1 MSNDNIE
8 KCFPDKQVV
17 WEKKFDFPILEAYS
31 RGDRAIVVI
40 GNKPREIA
48 ILDNTG
54 KEIMRKTYVGLNR
67 VSISDDGNRIL
78 VSYEKE
84 GYIPGSFIVQVDIL
98 DELGTKI
105 GEIPKTYYPGL
116 IISKDGKYSITTN
129 VNGPGAPGR
138 FEVFENETGCNIK
151 LPIKYKYQHFY
162 AQFLDKNK
170 VIILLQG
177 IEIIRDK
184 KTKKRIN
191 SKKKPAL
198 FLIYNIYDNK
208 IEVEKEILS
217 INEQPF
223 WLGIVYNE
231 LWVSPDGE
239 HIAISGYNLSWESR
253 SAPSP
258 YTLLMMNKNGEIL
271 WEKTFEEEDNV
282 YEGIKSAKFI
292 DNENFLAFKF
302 GINQSQL
309 FLFDP
314 NMRKEK
320 WKYNLGPRYEGR
332 LNNAYVNKDKNQ
344 IYVKLKKDIW
354 KFDLNNGECKG
365 KMKGFVCYEL
375 NNKYPMIIKGENNTF
390 KLIK

>member
-17 WEKKFDFPILEAYS
+17 WEKKFDFPILEAYA
-31 RGDRAIVVI
+31 RGDRAIFVI

-84 GYIPGSFIVQVDIL
+84 GYIPGSGTAQVDIL
-98 DELGTKI
+98 DGSGSMI
-105 GEIPKTYYPGL
+105 GEIPKTTLPGL
-116 IISKDGKYSITTN
+116 IISADGKYGITTEICMDS
-129 VNGPGAPGR
+129 PGK
-138 FEVFENETGCNIK
+138 FEAFEIETGKRLK
-151 LPIKYKYQHFY
+151 LPFNHKYQQYFAKY
-162 AQFLDKNK
+162 IDVNK
-170 VIILLQG
+170 VALLLQG
-177 IEIIRDK
+177 AESIRDK
-184 KTKKRIN
+184 ITNKKIKTIY
-191 SKKKPAL
+191 KPAVI
-198 FLIYNIYDNK
+198 FIYDLSTNT
-208 IEVEKEILS
+208 IEVEREIYTVNGRKFRFH
-217 INEQPF
+217 IFHNA
-223 WLGIVYNE
+223 
-231 LWVSPDGE
+231 LWISPDGE
-239 HIAISGYNLSWESR
+239 YIGIAGHISPYKDKSIIAAYNL
-253 SAPSP
+253 
-258 YTLLMMNKNGEIL
+258 LMLNNKADIL
-271 WEKTFEEEDNV
+271 WEKTFEEEDNK
-282 YEGIKSAKFI
+282 YEGIKNAKFV
-292 DNENFLAFKF
+292 DNGIFLVLKF
-302 GINQSQL
+302 GIQQSQL

-320 WKYNLGPRYEGR
+320 WKYNLGPRYKGR
-332 LNNAYVNKDKNQ
+332 LNDAYVNKDKNQ

-354 KFDLNNGECKG
+354 KFDLNNGEYKG